1 MRPPARPDGNAYGRP
16 PARHDP
22 VLTEVGAGTPMG
34 ELMRRYWHPI
44 GLTADAGAVPRRVQ
58 VHGEELILF
67 RDGQTEFLGTR
78 PRIDTTPR
86 FDDVFHT
93 VIDGD
98 RVDLIAWRHFDR
110 AELWWVVCDYNDLF
124 FPLDLEPGTVLRLPS
139 REHLLMRV
147 LG

>member
-1 MRPPARPDGNAYGRP
+1 MIGR
-16 PARHDP
+16 DS
-22 VLTEVGAGTPMG
+22 
-34 ELMRRYWHPI
+34 RYA
-44 GLTADAGAVPRRVQ
+44 TC
-58 VHGEELILF
+58 ILF
-67 RDGQTEFLGTR
+67 RDGQAEFLGTR